1 MRIRR
6 HETPRFGAL
15 LIWVVTTFLI
25 AHADAVE
32 PLRLLPSEPPTE
44 QSAYEARLNRR
55 GVHDVDPNVYVYTPE
70 FAKRFQL
77 PMEWASEELKG
88 ADAVAFRVVPTYK
101 SCGWGGD
108 PKACREDEVRCDMDV
123 YFDHQ
128 RNPLPWDERMRPTD
142 LDRSTSSLAFIG
154 NIANPFVRPKGS
166 LIDTYRSPF
175 SDPKT
180 GKELG
185 WQDWHGSSVGGW
197 LGTRAYDREM
207 FAGISLIIFGAS
219 CTSPAQELWLT
230 SEGLSKR
237 DVPGSQFLKQHV
249 ILPATWQLRVKQAL
263 ADSDQRSK
271 SFFKKQ
277 GEKALKALQA
287 QPVQNISVTP
297 IQ

>member
-6 HETPRFGAL
+6 YRNQRFGAL
-15 LIWVVTTFLI
+15 LIWVATTFFI
-25 AHADAVE
+25 AHVEAVE
-32 PLRLLPSEPPTE
+32 PLRLLPSEPQTE

-55 GVHDVDPNVYVYTPE
+55 GVHNVDPNVYVYTPE

-88 ADAVAFRVVPTYK
+88 ADAVAFRVRPTYK

-154 NIANPFVRPKGS
+154 NIANPFARPKGS

-175 SDPKT
+175 TDPKT

-185 WQDWHGSSVGGW
+185 WQSSGSVFIGW
-197 LGTRAYDREM
+197 TGIKSYDHE
-207 FAGISLIIFGAS
+207 IF
-219 CTSPAQELWLT
+219 Q
-230 SEGLSKR
+230 GLSLVTFGVSCGIPR
-237 DVPGSQFLKQHV
+237 SAWLA
-249 ILPATWQLRVKQAL
+249 ATLVEESDARSHKGVLAYLSMPSSWQDRVKQAL
-263 ADSDQRSK
+263 TDSDQRSK
-271 SFFKKQ
+271 SFFKQQ
-277 GEKALKALQA
+277 GEKALKALQEQSA
-287 QPVQNISVTP
+287 PNRPVTH

>member
-15 LIWVVTTFLI
+15 LIWVVTTFPI

-32 PLRLLPSEPPTE
+32 PLRLLPSEPATE

-101 SCGWGGD
+101 SCGWGGN

-154 NIANPFVRPKGS
+154 NIANPFVRPKGKHIERIKTADG
-166 LIDTYRSPF
+166 LTMYDTDVEQFVQAMNAFAP
-175 SDPKT
+175 PAAT
-180 GKELG
+180 
-185 WQDWHGSSVGGW
+185 Q
-197 LGTRAYDREM
+197 TRWTN
-207 FAGISLIIFGAS
+207 GQAS
-219 CTSPAQELWLT
+219 NGQVLLT
-230 SEGLSKR
+230 VS
-237 DVPGSQFLKQHV
+237 H
-249 ILPATWQLRVKQAL
+249 
-263 ADSDQRSK
+263 
-271 SFFKKQ
+271 
-277 GEKALKALQA
+277 
-287 QPVQNISVTP
+287 
-297 IQ
+297 